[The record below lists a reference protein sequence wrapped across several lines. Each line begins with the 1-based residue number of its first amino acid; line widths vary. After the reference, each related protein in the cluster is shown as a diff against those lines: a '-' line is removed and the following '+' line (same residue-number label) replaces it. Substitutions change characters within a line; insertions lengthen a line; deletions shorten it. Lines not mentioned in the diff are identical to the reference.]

1 LYRVKIC
8 GVTRAKDVRFAAK
21 AGADAIGFQ
30 MSLGPRKLTTQMARK
45 LVKITPPLV
54 LPVGVFVN
62 ESLSRI
68 KQLIKLCGFKAVQLN
83 GEEEEGFC
91 GKIPVPVVRAIR
103 MKGRDTFLKY
113 KSFQVAAYLLDSY
126 NKNLPGGTGK
136 SFPFAWAR
144 KAVHSLPG
152 PVLLAGGLNPH
163 NVEGAIRASQ
173 AFGVDVASG
182 VEIRPGVKDPRKVLL
197 FIRRAKKALKA
208 GPKVGTTKWQ

>member
-1 LYRVKIC
+1 MRLYRVKIC
-8 GVTRAKDVRFAAK
+8 GVTLEKDVRLAAK

-30 MSLGPRKLTTQMARK
+30 MSMGPRKLTVQTARK

-62 ESLSRI
+62 ESLKRI
-68 KQLIKLCGFKAVQLN
+68 KQLVKLCGFKAVQLN
-83 GEEEEGFC
+83 GDEGADFC
-91 GKIPVPVVRAIR
+91 RKIPVPVVRAVR
-103 MKGRDTFLKY
+103 MKEPGTYLKY

-136 SFPFAWAR
+136 GFPFIWAR
-144 KAVHSLPG
+144 KAVRDLPG
-152 PVLLAGGLNPH
+152 PVLLAGGLTPH

-208 GPKVGTTKWQ
+208 GSKAGTH